1 MVGSESPSSL
11 SSDSFRNREMSLRR
25 SSAGNMTTA
34 AQILFRAGGSF
45 KKKLT
50 PTSGSK
56 SKSAAE
62 DSSSSGSGAKGGG
75 NKSTSNI
82 YSHIRTPSDSAP
94 VYAQINSSHRNS
106 GHWRNR
112 SVDLVSNNTTTP
124 LSTIGRNSNQGHN
137 TLSSATTTSDNKS
150 VMSKTPPGTLNGSG
164 TVFSSL
170 QRPRCPPPPLPP
182 HHTNTPVSRA
192 TNHDHDHSAS
202 RIMYQEITDKMD
214 TNRVIPVPVPPP
226 RKVSLANETMI
237 ETNVPICSITFSVM
251 TWLLWQEKCSSVV
264 PFMTVKQIVR
274 MNCPSRKVK

>member
-1 MVGSESPSSL
+1 MASFLFQHQQPQPERHAVRSSRPSSVVGSESPSSL

-50 PTSGSK
+50 PNSGSK

-62 DSSSSGSGAKGGG
+62 DSSSSGSGAKGG

-82 YSHIRTPSDSAP
+82 YSHIRTPSDSNAVP
-94 VYAQINSSHRNS
+94 VYAQINSSNRNS

-124 LSTIGRNSNQGHN
+124 LSSIGRNSNNHGHN
-137 TLSSATTTSDNKS
+137 TLSSATTTSDNNKS
-150 VMSKTPPGTLNGSG
+150 ISKTPPGTFNGSG
-164 TVFSSL
+164 QVFSSL

-182 HHTNTPVSRA
+182 HHTNTPLAR
-192 TNHDHDHSAS
+192 TNNDHLDHSAA
-202 RIMYQEITDKMD
+202 RVMYQEVATKVEP
-214 TNRVIPVPVPPP
+214 NRIMPVPVPPP
-226 RKVSLANETMI
+226 RKVRSFYECWHILLN
-237 ETNVPICSITFSVM
+237 FSYFAV
-251 TWLLWQEKCSSVV
+251 LLPK
-264 PFMTVKQIVR
+264 T
-274 MNCPSRKVK
+274 